1 MRCMGSVVFESGL
14 TVLVLVAAIALAGL
28 VMLRQL
34 ATWRQRQVEAYEA
47 QREAARLRKAYLQR
61 LEERRRKYGAR
72 EAGYQVVG

>member
-1 MRCMGSVVFESGL
+1 MGSVVFESGL

-61 LEERRRKYGAR
+61 LEERRRKYGTR